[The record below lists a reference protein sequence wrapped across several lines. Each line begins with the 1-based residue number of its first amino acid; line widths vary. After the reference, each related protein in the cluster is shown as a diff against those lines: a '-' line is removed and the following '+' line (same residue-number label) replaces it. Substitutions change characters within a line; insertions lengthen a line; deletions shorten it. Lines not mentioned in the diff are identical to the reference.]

1 MEAASYLRLFSSL
14 LSLPSAT
21 LTNKQFRK
29 LSAKSNHIGVEV
41 VRGGRRQSMSTFD
54 VVVGDIVCLKI
65 GDQVSADGV
74 FLEGHSLK
82 ANESSMKGESE
93 HVHTGTKVTDGFARM
108 LVTSVGMN
116 TAWGAMMGSMTKEI
130 DEETPLQVRL
140 NKLTSAICKVGL
152 SVAALVFGVSMA
164 RYFSGCTRDEFG
176 NREFVR
182 RRTESDDVVNAVVG
196 IVVAA
201 VRIVVVAIP
210 EGLPLAVTMTLAAAV
225 STGRVLLR

>member
-1 MEAASYLRLFSSL
+1 M
-14 LSLPSAT
+14 
-21 LTNKQFRK
+21 
-29 LSAKSNHIGVEV
+29 V
-41 VRGGRRQSMSTFD
+41 
-54 VVVGDIVCLKI
+54 
-65 GDQVSADGV
+65 
-74 FLEGHSLK
+74 
-82 ANESSMKGESE
+82 
-93 HVHTGTKVTDGFARM
+93 DGFARM

>member
-41 VRGGRRQSMSTFD
+41 VRGDRRQSMSTFD

-93 HVHTGTKVTDGFARM
+93 HVHVNGEKNPFLLSG
-108 LVTSVGMN
+108 
-116 TAWGAMMGSMTKEI
+116 
-130 DEETPLQVRL
+130 RL
-140 NKLTSAICKVGL
+140 AQRSL
-152 SVAALVFGVSMA
+152 M
-164 RYFSGCTRDEFG
+164 
-176 NREFVR
+176 
-182 RRTESDDVVNAVVG
+182 
-196 IVVAA
+196 
-201 VRIVVVAIP
+201 
-210 EGLPLAVTMTLAAAV
+210 
-225 STGRVLLR
+225 VLHACLLLLWE

>member
-82 ANESSMKGESE
+82 VNESSMKGESE
-93 HVHTGTKVTDGFARM
+93 HTGTKVTDGFARM

-140 NKLTSAICKVGL
+140 NKLTSAIGKVGL

-196 IVVAA
+196 IVAAA